1 MAIPE
6 KNDDECCQVKV
17 DLCGEAKL
25 RVKEKQQELKAA
37 KLPYGKKYAII
48 KLILGK

>member
-6 KNDDECCQVKV
+6 NPEGECSQVKV
-17 DLCGEAKL
+17 DLCGEAKRL
-25 RVKEKQQELKAA
+25 VMAKQQELKLA
-37 KLPYGKKYAII
+37 KMPYGKQYAII